1 MLLIYFSER
10 ESKDSSTIM
19 MLADFKIFLGK
30 GKVYINF
37 KQIKVRKIFNYILL
51 QEKFS
56 IERFTTA
63 DLGTGE

>member
-1 MLLIYFSER
+1 
-10 ESKDSSTIM
+10 M